1 MTRHENPLHRRV
13 VVLVTLVSFMAACH
27 KWVPLES
34 PVEQTLAEHH
44 GKVRLTLEDNQRIEF
59 DSVWVSRDSVFSV
72 ASGDTVAIASLS
84 YVVGADERKA
94 NTTGTIVLVGLGA
107 VVVGLGIYFAA
118 CASAVDE
125 NTHKC

>member
-1 MTRHENPLHRRV
+1 MTRPARCRRPL
-13 VVLVTLVSFMAACH
+13 VLVTLVCFMAACH

-34 PVEQTLAEHH
+34 PVEQALAEHH
-44 GKVRLTLEDNQRIEF
+44 GKVRLTLEGGQRLVF
-59 DSVWVSRDSVFSV
+59 DSVRVARDSVFSV

-94 NTTGTIVLVGLGA
+94 NTTATIVLVGLGA

>member
-1 MTRHENPLHRRV
+1 
-13 VVLVTLVSFMAACH
+13 MAACH

-44 GKVRLTLEDNQRIEF
+44 GKGRLTLEDDQRVEF

-94 NTTGTIVLVGLGA
+94 NTTATVALVGLGV
-107 VVVGLGIYFAA
+107 VVVGLGIYFVA
-118 CASAVDE
+118 CEPAE
-125 NTHKC
+125 LCRQ

>member
-1 MTRHENPLHRRV
+1 
-13 VVLVTLVSFMAACH
+13 MAACH

-44 GKVRLTLEDNQRIEF
+44 GKVRLTLEDNQRVEF
-59 DSVWVSRDSVFSV
+59 DSVWVSRDSIFSV

-94 NTTGTIVLVGLGA
+94 NTTGTIVLVRLGA
-107 VVVGLGIYFAA
+107 VVAGLGIYFAA
-118 CASAVDE
+118 CVSAVDE